1 MSTTGFPGSP
11 PTHIQNLAAGPSL
24 SGNIGGSTATSGQ
37 ILAIENPEGVP
48 IIVTHAV
55 LHVITGSSG
64 AAALSVGV
72 AANATTSSTTLFSSQ
87 SVNTGANTVYQ
98 ANPTATGYMAATDY
112 LTATVA
118 SGDVTGL
125 VARLDAVYYKVPS

>member
-1 MSTTGFPGSP
+1 MPTTGFPGSP
-11 PTHIQNLAAGPSL
+11 PSHIQNLSAGPSV
-24 SGNIGGSTATSGQ
+24 SGSIGGSTATSGQ

-55 LHVITGSSG
+55 LHVVTGSSA

-72 AANATTSSTTLFSSQ
+72 AANATTSSATLFSTQ
-87 SVNTGANTVYQ
+87 SVNAAANTVYQ
-98 ANPTATGYMAATDY
+98 ANPSATGYMAATDY
-112 LTATVA
+112 LTATVT
-118 SGDVTGL
+118 SGNVTGL